1 MEAVVLRRP
10 CAANELKIEE
20 VPVPDVKK
28 GWVLVKVKAFGIN
41 RSELF
46 TRKGQSP
53 SVKLPRIIGIECVG
67 EVADPADSHL
77 ATGQRVVSMMGGL
90 GRYFDGSY
98 A

>member
-1 MEAVVLRRP
+1 MKAVVLRRP
-10 CAANELKIEE
+10 CAANELKTEE

-53 SVKLPRIIGIECVG
+53 SVNCRALSASSAWAKSPIRPTAI
-67 EVADPADSHL
+67 
-77 ATGQRVVSMMGGL
+77 
-90 GRYFDGSY
+90 
-98 A
+98 